1 MIQVDVFSD
10 SNGVPAGIEIKGH
23 AGYDEYGRDIIC
35 AAVSALAL
43 NMANSVEKFTEDE
56 FKGSTD
62 EKTGRFT
69 FRFTGAVSPESK
81 LLMDSLILG
90 LTNIAESYGAEY
102 IKIRFKE
109 V

>member
-62 EKTGRFT
+62 EKTGRLT